1 MDQGTGAHRP
11 INSSFDLTTRYKHL
25 RVVKTVGLDIVCSAT
40 DDLLRNQVAIRK
52 IPHAFKNSERCQRT
66 YLELKLLKLL
76 RHENIAALHDVFVSW
91 REDIYLITEHQ
102 GMTLGHFL
110 SSQRLEPR
118 YTKVFFYQI
127 LTISVP
133 TVTEGIEIPPLSSQN
148 CDLQITHLEH
158 ARIQSE
164 DVMPSMLYGGG
175 NQCYHA
181 PETMVGMQEYQPSLD
196 MWAAGCIFAEMIN
209 GFPLF
214 SEERCTNQLY
224 AIIRL
229 LGYLPAD
236 LIDGISTGNVTRYL
250 KSLPVT
256 QQSPLANHINTAD
269 PQALDLLEHLLDF
282 DPDTRYRANQAL
294 LHDYVSF
301 YHDPTDEPDSEQT
314 WSVLDLDYVEWP
326 VNDWKNLM

>member
-1 MDQGTGAHRP
+1 MDQGAGAHHP

-25 RVVKTVGLDIVCSAT
+25 RVVKTVGPDTVCFSGM
-40 DDLLRNQVAIRK
+40 K
-52 IPHAFKNSERCQRT
+52 T
-66 YLELKLLKLL
+66 Y
-76 RHENIAALHDVFVSW
+76 
-91 REDIYLITEHQ
+91 
-102 GMTLGHFL
+102 
-110 SSQRLEPR
+110 RLEPR

-127 LTISVP
+127 LRGLKYLHSA
-133 TVTEGIEIPPLSSQN
+133 GIVHCELNPSNILISQN

-158 ARIQSE
+158 ARIQGE
-164 DVMPSMLYGGG
+164 EVMPSMLYGGG

-181 PETMVGMQEYQPSLD
+181 PEIMVGMQEYQPSLD

-229 LGYLPAD
+229 LGYLPTD
-236 LIDGISTGNVTRYL
+236 FMNGISTGNVMRYL

-282 DPDTRYRANQAL
+282 DPDTRYPADQAL

-301 YHDPTDEPDSEQT
+301 YHDPTDEPDSEQA
-314 WSVLDLDYVEWP
+314 WSVFDLDYVEWP
-326 VNDWKNLM
+326 VNDWKTLILSEIVDHHELRMGYHSPAM

>member
-25 RVVKTVGLDIVCSAT
+25 RVVKTVGPDIVCSAT
-40 DDLLRNQVAIRK
+40 DDLLRNRVAIRK

-66 YLELKLLKLL
+66 YLELKVLKLL

-91 REDIYLITEHQ
+91 RDDVYLITEHQ

-110 SSQRLEPR
+110 LSQRLEPR

-127 LTISVP
+127 LRGLKYLHSA
-133 TVTEGIEIPPLSSQN
+133 GIVHCELTPSNILISQN

-236 LIDGISTGNVTRYL
+236 LIDGISTGDAV
-250 KSLPVT
+250 S
-256 QQSPLANHINTAD
+256 QISA
-269 PQALDLLEHLLDF
+269 ALDLLEHLLDF

-314 WSVLDLDYVEWP
+314 WSVFDLDYVEWP
-326 VNDWKNLM
+326 VNDWKTLM